1 MSYLLNG
8 LNQLAFTGQIA
19 SYIGATDPSGW
30 VIGNN
35 SQRANTNGMY
45 NNLRDMGI
53 GTITD
58 GNYTPPDLRGYLL
71 CGYDNTNQ
79 INTFA
84 GQTGNQVTLNVN
96 HLPDHSHNG
105 TKTTSSNTNASH
117 SHTYNDYYYYEDADD
132 NDDDA
137 YAEGGDGAGN
147 STRNNVTTGT
157 ASYTNHTVT
166 INSTGGTD
174 SINVANKAYVINWI
188 IKI

>member
-19 SYIGATDPSGW
+19 SYIGVTDPSGW
-30 VIGNN
+30 VIGDNT
-35 SQRANTNGMY
+35 SRANTNGMY

-71 CGYDNTNQ
+71 CGYDGTNQ

-84 GQTGNQVTLNVN
+84 GQTANQLTLNVN
-96 HLPDHSHNG
+96 QLPDHTHGG
-105 TKTTSSNTNASH
+105 TATTTSNTNN
-117 SHTYNDYYYYEDADD
+117 SHTHTYDDYKYIDNSNDPKAEDG
-132 NDDDA
+132 NG
-137 YAEGGDGAGN
+137 EGNKTAN
-147 STRNNVTTGT
+147 ETTGE
-157 ASYTNHTVT
+157 ADYTNHVVT
-166 INSTGGTD
+166 INPTGGSD
-174 SINVANKAYVINWI
+174 SINVANKAFVINWI